1 MILGG
6 KTILDE
12 VKAGN
17 IQITPFDE
25 SRINPNS
32 YNLTLGN
39 KLLVYGAEARVA
51 TNTRRAPYSYIV
63 SRYVTLDMKKDNPT
77 SELIIPE
84 DGLLLEPGT
93 VYLGTTN
100 EFTFTD
106 KYVPMLEGRSSIG
119 RLGLMIHVTAGF
131 GDVGFAGKWT
141 LEIVPTQPIVIYPN
155 IEIAQIYYHT
165 ITDNSVKYT
174 SRKYNNQ
181 DDVVSSKLYM
191 DFENK

>member
-6 KTILDE
+6 QTILDE

-39 KLLVYGAEARVA
+39 KLLVYDVGLFTGMKQTLWGDTIHVIDS
-51 TNTRRAPYSYIV
+51 P
-63 SRYVTLDMKKDNPT
+63 LDMKRDNPT
-77 SELIIPE
+77 KEIIIPE
-84 DGLLLEPGT
+84 DGLLIEPGR

-155 IEIAQIYYHT
+155 VEIAQIYYHT
-165 ITDNSVKYT
+165 VTDNSVKYT

>member
-6 KTILDE
+6 QTILDE

-39 KLLVYGAEARVA
+39 KLLVYD
-51 TNTRRAPYSYIV
+51 TYILRSV
-63 SRYVTLDMKKDNPT
+63 YDDSQIHLLDMKKNNPT
-77 SELIIPE
+77 KEIIIPE
-84 DGLLLEPGT
+84 DGLLIEPGR

-100 EFTFTD
+100 EYTFTD

-131 GDVGFAGKWT
+131 GDVGFGGKWT
-141 LEIVPTQPIVIYPN
+141 LEIVPTQPIIIYPN
-155 IEIAQIYYHT
+155 VEIAQIYYHT
-165 ITDNSVKYT
+165 VTDNSVKYT

-191 DFENK
+191 DFE

>member
-6 KTILDE
+6 QTILDE

-39 KLLVYGAEARVA
+39 KLLVYDVGFTGMKQTLWGDTIHVVDS
-51 TNTRRAPYSYIV
+51 P
-63 SRYVTLDMKKDNPT
+63 LDMKKDNPT
-77 SELIIPE
+77 KEIIIPE
-84 DGLLLEPGT
+84 DGLLIEPGR

-141 LEIVPTQPIVIYPN
+141 LEIVPTQPIIIYPN

>member
-6 KTILDE
+6 QTILDE

-39 KLLVYGAEARVA
+39 KLLVYGEAQVV
-51 TNTRRAPYSYIV
+51 NTSHPTPCVDR
-63 SRYVTLDMKKDNPT
+63 RYVTLDMKQDNPT
-77 SELIIPE
+77 SEIIIPD
-84 DGLLLEPGT
+84 DGLILNPGT
-93 VYLGTTN
+93 VYLGTTV
-100 EFTFTD
+100 ETTFTE

-131 GDVGFAGKWT
+131 GDVGFNGKWT
-141 LEIVPTQPIVIYPN
+141 LEIVPIQPIIIYPN
-155 IEIAQIYYHT
+155 VEIAQIYYHT
-165 ITDNSVKYT
+165 VTDNTVKYT